1 MLPPESAFCSNHDRK
16 RTFLGCVHAY
26 FAKAFWNADSKRR
39 SKTPFTEVLFMLP
52 SRRRRYVYRRRH
64 VSEFSECLIQAIVRA
79 QVNRKGVY
87 MTSFKRGYNVI
98 LRSCFHQNQ
107 RFALTTFVNA
117 HFWAFWIGVL
127 KRVYSKISM
136 DATAFCSNHVWKRWF
151 WPQKLSINAPRFWIG
166 VLKRVYSKISMDAT
180 AFCSNHVW
188 KRWFW
193 PQKLSINALFAF
205 ILLVLL
211 ILYLRHIY
219 IFRSQITICMIHISS
234 MQFPVFTY
242 GMALYIQTTVYRQNT
257 DIEKNLCIC
266 ERAERAS
273 LENFRIFTI

>member
-1 MLPPESAFCSNHDRK
+1 MVLCDFAFMLPSESAFCSNHDRK
-16 RTFLGCVHAY
+16 RTFLGCVYTY

-107 RFALTTFVNA
+107 RFALTTIVNA
-117 HFWAFWIGVL
+117 HFWAFWNNVYSKISMDATVFCSNHVWKCWFWPQKL
-127 KRVYSKISM
+127 SINAPRFESAFWNDVYSKISM

-151 WPQKLSINAPRFWIG
+151 GLKKLSINAPLSRRNMTKETKEMLMNVFPPRPF
-166 VLKRVYSKISMDAT
+166 VLKRG
-180 AFCSNHVW
+180 
-188 KRWFW
+188 R
-193 PQKLSINALFAF
+193 P
-205 ILLVLL
+205 
-211 ILYLRHIY
+211 R
-219 IFRSQITICMIHISS
+219 
-234 MQFPVFTY
+234 
-242 GMALYIQTTVYRQNT
+242 
-257 DIEKNLCIC
+257 
-266 ERAERAS
+266 
-273 LENFRIFTI
+273 

>member
-1 MLPPESAFCSNHDRK
+1 MLPPESPFCSNHDRK

-136 DATAFCSNHVWKRWF
+136 DATVFCSNHVWKRWF
-151 WPQKLSINAPRFWIG
+151 WPQKLSINAPRFE
-166 VLKRVYSKISMDAT
+166 S
-180 AFCSNHVW
+180 AFWN
-188 KRWFW
+188 
-193 PQKLSINALFAF
+193 AF
-205 ILLVLL
+205 I
-211 ILYLRHIY
+211 R
-219 IFRSQITICMIHISS
+219 
-234 MQFPVFTY
+234 
-242 GMALYIQTTVYRQNT
+242 
-257 DIEKNLCIC
+257 K
-266 ERAERAS
+266 
-273 LENFRIFTI
+273 

>member
-117 HFWAFWIGVL
+117 HFWAF
-127 KRVYSKISM
+127 
-136 DATAFCSNHVWKRWF
+136 CSNHVWKRWF
-151 WPQKLSINAPRFWIG
+151 WPQKLSINAPRFE
-166 VLKRVYSKISMDAT
+166 S
-180 AFCSNHVW
+180 AFWN
-188 KRWFW
+188 
-193 PQKLSINALFAF
+193 AF
-205 ILLVLL
+205 I
-211 ILYLRHIY
+211 R
-219 IFRSQITICMIHISS
+219 
-234 MQFPVFTY
+234 
-242 GMALYIQTTVYRQNT
+242 
-257 DIEKNLCIC
+257 K
-266 ERAERAS
+266 
-273 LENFRIFTI
+273 

>member
-1 MLPPESAFCSNHDRK
+1 MFDFFGDFFQSPAGRGDVSATSPRRLRDTAWRCLTHFSDHVTERVLASSNDRFRLRLYLFCEGRISVLKRWFKTPIQNAVNSGYCSSSSDFAFMLPPESAFCSNHDRK
-16 RTFLGCVHAY
+16 RTFLACVHAY

-107 RFALTTFVNA
+107 RFALTTIVNA

-151 WPQKLSINAPRFWIG
+151 WPQ
-166 VLKRVYSKISMDAT
+166 
-180 AFCSNHVW
+180 
-188 KRWFW
+188 
-193 PQKLSINALFAF
+193 
-205 ILLVLL
+205 
-211 ILYLRHIY
+211 
-219 IFRSQITICMIHISS
+219 
-234 MQFPVFTY
+234 
-242 GMALYIQTTVYRQNT
+242 
-257 DIEKNLCIC
+257 
-266 ERAERAS
+266 
-273 LENFRIFTI
+273 

>member
-16 RTFLGCVHAY
+16 RTFLGCVHTY

-151 WPQKLSINAPRFWIG
+151 WPQKLCINAPLDHI
-166 VLKRVYSKISMDAT
+166 RVRCSSCILVSKKKMASLNNPIWEYY
-180 AFCSNHVW
+180 CLVQI
-188 KRWFW
+188 RW
-193 PQKLSINALFAF
+193 
-205 ILLVLL
+205 LLVSVA
-211 ILYLRHIY
+211 R
-219 IFRSQITICMIHISS
+219 
-234 MQFPVFTY
+234 
-242 GMALYIQTTVYRQNT
+242 
-257 DIEKNLCIC
+257 K
-266 ERAERAS
+266 
-273 LENFRIFTI
+273 

>member
-1 MLPPESAFCSNHDRK
+1 MRYISFSFVNVPTAPPPPPTSYDCVSSPLVSGCVHAYFAKAESAFWNADSKRRSKTPLIQAIVRAQVNRKGVYMTSFKRGYNVILRSCFHQNQRFALTHDRK

-26 FAKAFWNADSKRR
+26 FAKPFWNADSKRR

-151 WPQKLSINAPRFWIG
+151 WPQKLSINAPRFESSFWN
-166 VLKRVYSKISMDAT
+166 
-180 AFCSNHVW
+180 AFSR
-188 KRWFW
+188 K
-193 PQKLSINALFAF
+193 
-205 ILLVLL
+205 
-211 ILYLRHIY
+211 
-219 IFRSQITICMIHISS
+219 
-234 MQFPVFTY
+234 
-242 GMALYIQTTVYRQNT
+242 
-257 DIEKNLCIC
+257 
-266 ERAERAS
+266 
-273 LENFRIFTI
+273 

>member
-1 MLPPESAFCSNHDRK
+1 MTSFKRGYNVILRSCFHQNQRFALITIVNAHFWAAFMLILR
-16 RTFLGCVHAY
+16 RR
-26 FAKAFWNADSKRR
+26 FWNADSKRR

-107 RFALTTFVNA
+107 RFALITFVNA

-151 WPQKLSINAPRFWIG
+151 WPQKLSINAPRFE
-166 VLKRVYSKISMDAT
+166 S
-180 AFCSNHVW
+180 AFWN
-188 KRWFW
+188 
-193 PQKLSINALFAF
+193 AF
-205 ILLVLL
+205 I
-211 ILYLRHIY
+211 R
-219 IFRSQITICMIHISS
+219 
-234 MQFPVFTY
+234 
-242 GMALYIQTTVYRQNT
+242 
-257 DIEKNLCIC
+257 K
-266 ERAERAS
+266 
-273 LENFRIFTI
+273 

>member
-16 RTFLGCVHAY
+16 RTFLGCVYTY

-39 SKTPFTEVLFMLP
+39 SKTLFTGVLFMLP
-52 SRRRRYVYRRRH
+52 SRRNDFVSMHCACVHYVYRRRH

-107 RFALTTFVNA
+107 RFALTTIVNA

-127 KRVYSKISM
+127 NDVYSKISM

-151 WPQKLSINAPRFWIG
+151 WPQKLSINAPRLNRRFET
-166 VLKRVYSKISMDAT
+166 R
-180 AFCSNHVW
+180 
-188 KRWFW
+188 
-193 PQKLSINALFAF
+193 LFENKHGRNS
-205 ILLVLL
+205 VLL
-211 ILYLRHIY
+211 
-219 IFRSQITICMIHISS
+219 
-234 MQFPVFTY
+234 
-242 GMALYIQTTVYRQNT
+242 
-257 DIEKNLCIC
+257 
-266 ERAERAS
+266 
-273 LENFRIFTI
+273 